1 SAQIFFIFELNVYLN
16 RLNMYNWQYK
26 DWPNF
31 RFTLE
36 SLQTISISFAEEL
49 GVVNGLIT
57 GLNDDLKQETIIEI
71 LISEAI
77 KSSEIEGEYMSRID
91 MMSSIKR
98 NLGLRSDIK
107 VTDKRVAGMARLMTE
122 VRESYLNDLSL
133 DMILNWHKILMESF
147 LPINAGQWREGSE
160 PMQVVSGAYGREV
173 VHYEA
178 PPSEIVAQEMQ
189 TFIHWFS
196 NDNLSHVD
204 KISKAI
210 VKSAIVHL
218 YFESIHPFEDG
229 NGRIGR
235 ALAEYTLS
243 HTLQSPVL
251 LSISKVIEK
260 DKNQYYDAL
269 KDAQSTLDIT
279 DWILY
284 FGKVILT
291 AQIQAKQLVEF
302 TVKKVKY
309 FDSFKQLLNERQQKV
324 INRMFDAGVEGFQGG
339 MTAKKYM
346 AIAKTSKATATR
358 DLQHLNEIGALQV
371 LGAGRSVR
379 YELVF

>member
-1 SAQIFFIFELNVYLN
+1 
-16 RLNMYNWQYK
+16 MYNWQYK

-107 VTDKRVAGMARLMTE
+107 VRDKRVAGMARLMTE

-147 LPINAGQWREGSE
+147 LTINAGQWREGSG

-178 PPSEIVAQEMQ
+178 PPSEIVSQEMQ

-196 NDNLSHVD
+196 NDNLSHLD

-291 AQIQAKQLVEF
+291 AQIEAKQLVEF

-346 AIAKTSKATATR
+346 TIAKTSKASATR

>member
-1 SAQIFFIFELNVYLN
+1 
-16 RLNMYNWQYK
+16 MYNWQYK

-31 RFTLE
+31 RFTFE
-36 SLQTISISFAEEL
+36 NLQTISISFAEEL
-49 GVVNGLIT
+49 GLVNGLIT
-57 GLNDDLKQETIIEI
+57 GLNDDFKQETIIEI

-107 VTDKRVAGMARLMTE
+107 VTDKRVAGMATLMTE
-122 VRESYLNDLSL
+122 VRDSYLNDLSI

-147 LPINAGQWREGSE
+147 STINAGQWREGSE

-189 TFIHWFS
+189 TFINWFS
-196 NDNLSHVD
+196 IDNLSHFD

-269 KDAQSTLDIT
+269 KAAQATLDIT

-291 AQIQAKQLVEF
+291 AQIEAKQLVEF

-324 INRMFDAGVEGFQGG
+324 INRMFEAGVEGFQGG

-346 AIAKTSKATATR
+346 AIAKISKATATR
-358 DLQHLNEIGALQV
+358 DLQHLSEIGALKV

>member
-1 SAQIFFIFELNVYLN
+1 
-16 RLNMYNWQYK
+16 MYNWQYK

-36 SLQTISISFAEEL
+36 NLQTISISFAEEL
-49 GVVNGLIT
+49 GFVNGLIT
-57 GLNDDLKQETIIEI
+57 GLNDDLKQETIVEI

-133 DMILNWHKILMESF
+133 DMILSWHKILMESF
-147 LPINAGQWREGSE
+147 VTINAGQWREGSE

-178 PPSEIVAQEMQ
+178 PPSEIVAQEMK
-189 TFIHWFS
+189 TFINWFRK
-196 NDNLSHVD
+196 DDLGHLD
-204 KISKAI
+204 KISRAI

-243 HTLQSPVL
+243 HTLRSPVL

-260 DKNQYYDAL
+260 DKNQFYDAL
-269 KDAQSTLDIT
+269 KAAQATLDIT

-291 AQIQAKQLVEF
+291 AQIEAKQLVEF

-309 FDSFKQLLNERQQKV
+309 FDSFKELLNERQQKV
-324 INRMFDAGVEGFQGG
+324 INRMFDAGVEGFQGR

-346 AIAKTSKATATR
+346 AIAKTSKASATR

>member
-1 SAQIFFIFELNVYLN
+1 
-16 RLNMYNWQYK
+16 MYNWQYK

-36 SLQTISISFAEEL
+36 NLQTISISFAEEL

-147 LPINAGQWREGSE
+147 LTINAGQWREGSE

-196 NDNLSHVD
+196 NDNLSHLD

-260 DKNQYYDAL
+260 DKNQYYEAL

-291 AQIQAKQLVEF
+291 AQIEAKQLVEF

-309 FDSFKQLLNERQQKV
+309 FDSLKELLNERQQKV
-324 INRMFDAGVEGFQGG
+324 INRMFEAGVDGFQGG

-346 AIAKTSKATATR
+346 AITKTSKATATR

>member
-1 SAQIFFIFELNVYLN
+1 
-16 RLNMYNWQYK
+16 MYNWQYK
-26 DWPNF
+26 EWPNF
-31 RFTLE
+31 SFTLE
-36 SLQTISISFAEEL
+36 NLQSISISFAEEL
-49 GVVNGLIT
+49 GLLNGLIT
-57 GLNDDLKQETIIEI
+57 ALNDDLKQETIIEI

-98 NLGLRSDIK
+98 NLGLRSNTQ
-107 VTDKRVAGMARLMTE
+107 VTDKRVAGMATLMTE
-122 VRESYLNDLSL
+122 VRDSYLKDLTL
-133 DMILNWHKILMESF
+133 DMILSWHKILMESF
-147 LPINAGQWREGSE
+147 STINAGQWREGVE

-196 NDNLSHVD
+196 NDNLSHLD

-269 KDAQSTLDIT
+269 KAAQSTLDIT

-291 AQIQAKQLVEF
+291 AQIEAKQLVEF

-324 INRMFDAGVEGFQGG
+324 INRMFEAGVNGFQGG

-358 DLQHLNEIGALQV
+358 DLQHLSEIGALQV

>member
-1 SAQIFFIFELNVYLN
+1 
-16 RLNMYNWQYK
+16 MYNWQYK

-36 SLQTISISFAEEL
+36 NLQTISISFAEEL

-147 LPINAGQWREGSE
+147 LTINAGQWREGSE

-196 NDNLSHVD
+196 NDNLSHLD

-269 KDAQSTLDIT
+269 KTAQSTLDIT

-291 AQIQAKQLVEF
+291 AQIEAKQLVEF

-309 FDSFKQLLNERQQKV
+309 FDSFKELLNERQQKV
-324 INRMFDAGVEGFQGG
+324 INRMFEAGVEGFQGG

-358 DLQHLNEIGALQV
+358 DLQHLTEIGALQV

>member
-1 SAQIFFIFELNVYLN
+1 
-16 RLNMYNWQYK
+16 MYNWQYK

-98 NLGLRSDIK
+98 NLGLRSDIN
-107 VTDKRVAGMARLMTE
+107 VTDKRVAGMATLMTE
-122 VRESYLNDLSL
+122 VRDSYLQDLSIE
-133 DMILNWHKILMESF
+133 MIIKWHKVLMESF
-147 LPINAGQWREGSE
+147 STINAGQWREGSE

-189 TFIHWFS
+189 TFINWF
-196 NDNLSHVD
+196 NKDDLSHLD
-204 KISKAI
+204 KISRAI

-243 HTLQSPVL
+243 HTLRSPVL

-260 DKNQYYDAL
+260 NKTQYYEAL
-269 KDAQSTLDIT
+269 KDAQSSLDIT
-279 DWILY
+279 DWIVY
-284 FGKVILT
+284 FGNIILA
-291 AQIQAKQLVEF
+291 AQIEAKLLVEF

-309 FDSFKQLLNERQQKV
+309 FDSFKELLNERQLKA
-324 INRMFDAGVEGFQGG
+324 INRMFEAGVDGFQGG

-358 DLQHLNEIGALQV
+358 DLQHLN
-371 LGAGRSVR
+371 
-379 YELVF
+379 

>member
-1 SAQIFFIFELNVYLN
+1 
-16 RLNMYNWQYK
+16 MYNWQYK

-31 RFTLE
+31 KFTLHNFQ
-36 SLQTISISFAEEL
+36 SIAISFAEEL
-49 GVVNGLIT
+49 GLVNGLIT
-57 GLNDDLKQETIIEI
+57 ALNDDLKQATIIEI

-77 KSSEIEGEYMSRID
+77 KSSEIEGEFMSRMD

-98 NLGLRSDIK
+98 NLGLSTDK
-107 VTDKRVAGMARLMTE
+107 NVTDKRVVGIATLMTE
-122 VRESYLNDLSL
+122 VRDSYLDHLSL
-133 DMILNWHKILMESF
+133 ELILKWHKILMESF
-147 LPINAGQWREGSE
+147 LTIHAGQWREGSE

-178 PPSEIVAQEMQ
+178 PPSDSVAQEMHA
-189 TFIHWFS
+189 FIHWFY
-196 NDNLSHVD
+196 NDNLHHLD

-210 VKSAIVHL
+210 VKSAIAHL

-260 DKNQYYDAL
+260 NKNQYYDAL
-269 KDAQSTLDIT
+269 KEAQSSLDIT
-279 DWILY
+279 NWINY
-284 FGKVILT
+284 FGNVILT
-291 AQIQAKQLVEF
+291 AQIDAKQLVEF

-309 FDSFKQLLNERQQKV
+309 FDSFKELFNERQLKV
-324 INRMFDAGVEGFQGG
+324 INRMFEAGVDGFQGG

-346 AIAKTSKATATR
+346 AIAKTSKASATR
-358 DLQHLNEIGALQV
+358 DLQHLSEIGALQV

>member
-1 SAQIFFIFELNVYLN
+1 
-16 RLNMYNWQYK
+16 
-26 DWPNF
+26 
-31 RFTLE
+31 
-36 SLQTISISFAEEL
+36 
-49 GVVNGLIT
+49 
-57 GLNDDLKQETIIEI
+57 LKQETIIEI

-107 VTDKRVAGMARLMTE
+107 VTDKRVAGMARLITE

-147 LPINAGQWREGSE
+147 STINAGQWREGSE

-178 PPSEIVAQEMQ
+178 PPSAIVVEEMQ
-189 TFIHWFS
+189 TFINWFT
-196 NDNLSHVD
+196 NDNLSHLD

-269 KDAQSTLDIT
+269 KAAQSTLDIT

-291 AQIQAKQLVEF
+291 AQIEAKQLVEF

>member
-1 SAQIFFIFELNVYLN
+1 
-16 RLNMYNWQYK
+16 MYNWQYK

-36 SLQTISISFAEEL
+36 NLQTISISFAEEL

-147 LPINAGQWREGSE
+147 LTINAGQWREGSE

-178 PPSEIVAQEMQ
+178 PPSEIVSQEMQ

-196 NDNLSHVD
+196 NDNLSHLD

-269 KDAQSTLDIT
+269 KDAQSTLDIK

-291 AQIQAKQLVEF
+291 AQIEAKQWVEF

-309 FDSFKQLLNERQQKV
+309 FDSFKQLFNERQQKV
-324 INRMFDAGVEGFQGG
+324 INRMFEAGVEGFQGG

>member
-1 SAQIFFIFELNVYLN
+1 
-16 RLNMYNWQYK
+16 MYNWQNK
-26 DWPNF
+26 DWLNF
-31 RFTLE
+31 RFTLDD
-36 SLQTISISFAEEL
+36 LQSIAISFAEEL
-49 GVVNGLIT
+49 GLVNGLVT
-57 GLNDDLKQETIIEI
+57 ALNDDLKQETIIEI
-71 LISEAI
+71 LISEAL

-98 NLGLRSDIK
+98 NLGLQTEDK
-107 VTDKRVAGMARLMTE
+107 VKDRRVAGMATLMTE
-122 VRESYLNDLSL
+122 VRNSYADDLSL
-133 DMILNWHKILMESF
+133 EMILKWHKILMESF
-147 LPINAGQWREGSE
+147 STINAGKWREGAE

-178 PPSEIVAQEMQ
+178 LASTQVPHEMK
-189 TFIHWFS
+189 FFVNWF
-196 NDNLSHVD
+196 NDNNLNHLD

-210 VKSAIVHL
+210 VKSAIVHM

-243 HTLQSPVL
+243 NTLQSPVL

-260 DKNQYYDAL
+260 NKKQYYEAL

-279 DWILY
+279 NWITY
-284 FGKVILT
+284 FGNVILA
-291 AQIQAKQLVEF
+291 AQIEAKQLVEF

-309 FDSFKQLLNERQQKV
+309 FDRFKESLNERQLKV
-324 INRMFDAGVEGFQGG
+324 INRMFDVGVDGFQGG

-346 AIAKTSKATATR
+346 VIANTSKATATR
-358 DLQHLNEIGALQV
+358 DLQHLNDIGALY
-371 LGAGRSVR
+371 LFGAGRSVR
-379 YELVF
+379 YELIF

>member
-1 SAQIFFIFELNVYLN
+1 
-16 RLNMYNWQYK
+16 MYNWQYK

-36 SLQTISISFAEEL
+36 NIQTISISFAEEL
-49 GVVNGLIT
+49 GLVNGLIT

-91 MMSSIKR
+91 MISSIKR

-122 VRESYLNDLSL
+122 VRDSCLNDLSL
-133 DMILNWHKILMESF
+133 EMILNWHKILMESF
-147 LPINAGQWREGSE
+147 STINAGQWREGSE
-160 PMQVVSGAYGREV
+160 AMQVVSGAYGREV

-178 PPSEIVAQEMQ
+178 PLSEIVAQEMQ
-189 TFIHWFS
+189 SFINWFS
-196 NDNLSHVD
+196 NNNLSHLD

-210 VKSAIVHL
+210 VKSAILHL

-269 KDAQSTLDIT
+269 KAAQSTLDIT

-291 AQIQAKQLVEF
+291 AQIEAKQWVEF

-309 FDSFKQLLNERQQKV
+309 FDVFKELLNERQQKV